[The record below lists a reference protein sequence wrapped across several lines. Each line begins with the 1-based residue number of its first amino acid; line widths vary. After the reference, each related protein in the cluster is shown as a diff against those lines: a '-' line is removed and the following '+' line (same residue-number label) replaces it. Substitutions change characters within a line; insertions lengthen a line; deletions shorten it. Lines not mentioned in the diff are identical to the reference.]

1 MSTLETLMNFHNGE
15 GTLGYMLKASLEQDP
30 VKPVLVDDHFE
41 AIDRRVGLI
50 LKIMRECIN
59 GAEHLEEV
67 IFSHDD
73 LYDSGSDAVENDK
86 AFNRWW
92 LEKKIRFFFLSK
104 SFKNQAVILTT
115 LCQERLLNQKID
127 NQAIA
132 KKT

>member
-1 MSTLETLMNFHNGE
+1 MQPFGNRTYPLHLDHGRGFGKPHHDELSILAPIYQCCMIRMSTLETLMNFHNGE
-15 GTLGYMLKASLEQDP
+15 GTLGYMLKTSLEQDP

-86 AFNRWW
+86 AFNR
-92 LEKKIRFFFLSK
+92 
-104 SFKNQAVILTT
+104 
-115 LCQERLLNQKID
+115 
-127 NQAIA
+127 
-132 KKT
+132 